1 MIKITRAT
9 SAVGHAIDLEFSD
22 GSTGRYDLSDVIAR
36 DTELTRPL
44 QDADY
49 FGRFFIELGAL
60 CWPNGLEFSGHAI
73 HRRLAEKGDLR
84 PVRRAV
90 G

>member
-9 SAVGHAIDLEFSD
+9 YAGGHAIDLEFSD
-22 GSTGRYDLSDVIAR
+22 GSSGQYDLGDVIER

-44 QDADY
+44 VDATY
-49 FGRFFIELGAL
+49 FERFFIELGAL

-84 PVRRAV
+84 PAQRAV